1 MCSVAFLSVS
11 HVSNVALSVTFSL
24 INSAPLLGLFCE
36 QVRSCFCYQ
45 IQYIELWCLD
55 MLRMELCYLWM
66 ELVLFSQGLCCCSS
80 SLWLNREGPAAV
92 WENVPSGSVFFFLF
106 FSSGPCH
113 LPKTHCEEQCQ
124 EEEDVRVFHR
134 VCALTQV
141 TGGEFS
147 GSGLSRLSAAE
158 TVYVPL
164 QSGFGSIRSQPSHPT
179 T

>member
-1 MCSVAFLSVS
+1 M
-11 HVSNVALSVTFSL
+11 
-24 INSAPLLGLFCE
+24 
-36 QVRSCFCYQ
+36 
-45 IQYIELWCLD
+45 
-55 MLRMELCYLWM
+55 MLRHVKNGAMLSM
-66 ELVLFSQGLCCCSS
+66 NGAGAVLTGFVLLQLLPVVEQRRTSS
-80 SLWLNREGPAAV
+80 SLRECALRKCF
-92 WENVPSGSVFFFLF
+92 FFFLF